1 MSTASGQVIV
11 GASSEIGRA
20 VVRELA
26 QAGGSFVVAG
36 RDAEEL
42 EILAGDV
49 RLRSGATVI
58 AIPLDVIA
66 VDRHAEFLDACV
78 AALGSVDGIVVC
90 QGFLADQDQALE
102 DWTLAE
108 QMITVNYTSAVSLV
122 NRFAAYMSSRGGGYI
137 CGISSVAGD
146 RGRQSNFLYGSTK
159 AAFSTY
165 LDGLRNRLYRKGV
178 AVITVKPGFVD
189 TSMTWGM
196 LNPRSPLV
204 ATPERVARDIARAI
218 RKRKN
223 VVYTPWFWAWIMLII
238 RLIPEPIFKRLSL

>member
-1 MSTASGQVIV
+1 MSTAGGQVIV
-11 GASSEIGRA
+11 GATSEIGRA

-26 QAGGSFVVAG
+26 QAGGRFVVAG

-42 EILAGDV
+42 DILAEDV
-49 RLRSGATVI
+49 RIRSGATMT
-58 AIPLDVIA
+58 ALALDVA
-66 VDRHAEFLDACV
+66 ALDRHAEFLDACV
-78 AALGSVDGIVVC
+78 AALGTVDGIVVC
-90 QGFLADQDQALE
+90 QGFLADQDQAAG
-102 DWTLAE
+102 DWSLAE
-108 QMITVNYTSAVSLV
+108 RMITVNYTSAVSLV
-122 NRFAAYMSSRGGGYI
+122 NRFAAYLSARGGGYI

-146 RGRQSNFLYGSTK
+146 RGRQSNYLYGSTK

-165 LDGLRNRLYRKGV
+165 LDGLRNRHYRNGV

-238 RLIPEPIFKRLSL
+238 RLIPEPVFKRLSL